1 MIWIKKHWSLKVL
14 HSSFQSGS
22 FHNSKD
28 PISLPN
34 YGLLDLPPEDDQTF
48 LPNDINTDAED
59 DSQFSIEAI
68 EAENPLIEDFER
80 SCPKDQSDYCKG
92 ASPNE
97 NIYKTK
103 NHTMCK
109 YCVRSMTIIL
119 LSI

>member
-1 MIWIKKHWSLKVL
+1 MNWRHIDDSRFWHSL
-14 HSSFQSGS
+14 FQSGS

-48 LPNDINTDAED
+48 LANEINSDAD

-68 EAENPLIEDFER
+68 EAENPLIEDSER

-109 YCVRSMTIIL
+109 YCVRSMTLIL
-119 LSI
+119 P